1 MAFAWEDVK
10 AMFNGGT
17 RKRMLAAAIG
27 SNSSTM
33 NIENSHHSNHR
44 SKLLEQSS
52 MTQKSNN
59 SGCPGMP
66 HNAAAAARATLAAA
80 RAACA
85 AACAVQASA
94 PSSGKEGTIDEG
106 YGGINEVPERE
117 QLNKVGIIL
126 LIIKL
131 WHKIY
136 TMKTSLKSILVT

>member
-27 SNSSTM
+27 SNSSARRFEEG
-33 NIENSHHSNHR
+33 IEGSHNANHR
-44 SKLLEQSS
+44 SRLHEQSS

-59 SGCPGMP
+59 STSPGMP

-85 AACAVQASA
+85 AACVVQASA
-94 PSSGKEGTIDEG
+94 SSSGKEGSIDEG
-106 YGGINEVPERE
+106 YGGINEIPERE
-117 QLNKVGIIL
+117 QLNKVRIFLCNINFYHTNML
-126 LIIKL
+126 YKHCI
-131 WHKIY
+131 
-136 TMKTSLKSILVT
+136 